1 MFLVLR
7 DLAPCKK
14 EGVGGHTIIIGLK
27 YFEISNE
34 WTQWTTSE
42 YKNANYILQF
52 YLIWARFQKKQ
63 VHLSS

>member
-14 EGVGGHTIIIGLK
+14 EGVGGHTITIGLK
-27 YFEISNE
+27 YFDISNE

-52 YLIWARFQKKQ
+52 YRIWARFQKKQ